1 MKKNHPLINFA
12 LVVLAG
18 SVALM
23 LLKPV
28 DTAKF
33 GAGKAG
39 VIGFCEHYSQ
49 GIRKGFDNCMLQMK
63 EEGRL

>member
-1 MKKNHPLINFA
+1 MNKNHPLIIFA
-12 LVVLAG
+12 IVAIAG

-28 DTAKF
+28 DTTKF
-33 GAGKAG
+33 GSGQSG

-49 GIRKGFDNCMLQMK
+49 GFQKGFDNCILQMK